1 MLGTSESS
9 NTAGGASFAGGFFEE
24 SLTLGS
30 GGVGVTAEAKSSKSL
45 TKTGTDEGEKSC
57 EWAVA
62 TRTLPQRNKI
72 WKRARRCAGR
82 RNMGDF
88 PSKRGRIKAYAKQ
101 QEKRNESNRYV
112 PKAIHS
118 NCGDSLRNRGAGGR
132 RRSAKKVECEI
143 APTSAQRRL
152 EQPLWGNWP
161 RLAEPSTPARPRWPG
176 NPVFFLRIT
185 GEW

>member
-72 WKRARRCAGR
+72 WKRASRCAGR

-101 QEKRNESNRYV
+101 QEKRN
-112 PKAIHS
+112 
-118 NCGDSLRNRGAGGR
+118 
-132 RRSAKKVECEI
+132 
-143 APTSAQRRL
+143 
-152 EQPLWGNWP
+152 
-161 RLAEPSTPARPRWPG
+161 
-176 NPVFFLRIT
+176 
-185 GEW
+185 